1 MVALSKRMSK
11 RRCRSCPG
19 RDGCLHVRIYDEKK
33 NPPEK
38 KEEDVEQKE
47 GEKAVVEREKEEDEE
62 ENKTKLNL
70 LFKQVFNY
78 PPTEEDKVTNNR
90 INTTQ
95 DLFPNG
101 RMIPKGH
108 LVEKC
113 ECGLLFSQIE
123 MESNH
128 PVIHHSRPTKDSR
141 DHPLT
146 IYFLKTEGCDHV
158 KYYSGT
164 EDGLIRTS
172 LKVRKCDISVHF
184 VSADLINEYCR
195 ILFGSSSSGKSLDSF
210 VASKN
215 SLNRSDRG
223 SARPIPRHKAYDAFH
238 VYLNGL
244 KYDPEVGFGCPKC
257 PKELGK
263 GEKEDEFNQIEIHIW

>member
-108 LVEKC
+108 P
-113 ECGLLFSQIE
+113 FS
-123 MESNH
+123 SSH
-128 PVIHHSRPTKDSR
+128 FSSRRDLSCLATRNEEILGGFIAKSR
-141 DHPLT
+141 DQ
-146 IYFLKTEGCDHV
+146 
-158 KYYSGT
+158 
-164 EDGLIRTS
+164 
-172 LKVRKCDISVHF
+172 
-184 VSADLINEYCR
+184 N
-195 ILFGSSSSGKSLDSF
+195 
-210 VASKN
+210 
-215 SLNRSDRG
+215 
-223 SARPIPRHKAYDAFH
+223 
-238 VYLNGL
+238 
-244 KYDPEVGFGCPKC
+244 
-257 PKELGK
+257 
-263 GEKEDEFNQIEIHIW
+263 